1 MEAAVWEHNSLSNAL
16 IAYTHSCKGTFLF
29 QVFNSPHQAIA
40 EKHRKFKFILLQATA
55 KWLFFF
61 ALAYFYVSVEIM

>member
-29 QVFNSPHQAIA
+29 QVFNSSHQAIA
-40 EKHRKFKFILLQATA
+40 EKHRKFISLPVTA
-55 KWLFFF
+55 K
-61 ALAYFYVSVEIM
+61 

>member
-40 EKHRKFKFILLQATA
+40 EKHRKFILLQATA